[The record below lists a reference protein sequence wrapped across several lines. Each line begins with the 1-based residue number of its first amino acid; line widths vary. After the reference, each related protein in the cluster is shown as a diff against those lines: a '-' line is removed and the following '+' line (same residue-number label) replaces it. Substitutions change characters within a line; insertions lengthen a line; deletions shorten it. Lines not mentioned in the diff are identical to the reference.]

1 MRQRRFFGEPKIP
14 FSSLTRIKECATL
27 ENLTLQV
34 DNALRSLEVEYWA
47 YTMQLDVSPTRREW
61 FVIDRF
67 PPGIREKLLASCGMK
82 DPTFDYAR
90 HYSVAILWDALAA
103 HKFIGVDSKK
113 VACFLKEAHAS
124 GIENC
129 LSIPMHGLGPV
140 CAMLTLASQNP
151 KHRLGEW
158 CLGAEATLLAMY
170 VHQAA
175 SALIEKPSTYP
186 ALTTR
191 ELECLRWA
199 AEGKGAWDIA
209 SLLGITERTVFFHLT
224 NACTKL
230 GVATRQQAVAQALVM
245 GLLTVEDKS
254 RSLQLISADK
264 TTASTDNQNGTLPQE
279 EKKPPITKRIKNKQ

>member
-1 MRQRRFFGEPKIP
+1 MRQRRFFGEPKIS
-14 FSSLTRIKECATL
+14 FSALARIKECTTL
-27 ENLTLQV
+27 ENLTLQI
-34 DNALRSLEVEYWA
+34 DNALRGLEVEYWV

-67 PPGIREKLLASCGMK
+67 PQGTRQKLLASCGMN

-90 HYSVAILWDALAA
+90 HYSVAILWDVLAA
-103 HKFIGVDSKK
+103 NKFIGVDSKK
-113 VACFLKEAHAS
+113 VARFLKEAHAS
-124 GIENC
+124 GIEKC
-129 LSIPMHGLGPV
+129 LSVPVHGLGPV
-140 CAMLTLASQNP
+140 CAMLTLASRNS
-151 KHRLGEW
+151 KHGLGEW
-158 CLGAEATLLAMY
+158 QVDAEATLLAMY
-170 VHQAA
+170 VHQTA
-175 SALIEKPSTYP
+175 STLIEKPITYP

-245 GLLTVEDKS
+245 GLLTAEDKS
-254 RSLQLISADK
+254 RSLQLISSDKIATADK
-264 TTASTDNQNGTLPQE
+264 QDYGLPQ
-279 EKKPPITKRIKNKQ
+279 EKKPPLKKRVKK